1 MERLDADKLRLTIDA
16 DGLGFDFLSQFEEK
30 GRVIFGQERADRA
43 LDVGLEIKGEGFNVF
58 VAGLQEAGAMELT
71 LSKLKKLAEDEQAR
85 PRDICYIYN
94 FQDPDVPLAIL
105 LDPGEG
111 MQLKRDMAELVDN
124 LQLHMPKSFE
134 GETYLVRK
142 EEVIREFNTKRTQL
156 FEELDKKV
164 REKGFILQSDPTG
177 MMVIPAKEDGSP
189 LSPEE
194 ISKLTQEE
202 QDDLKRRSEELHRE
216 MGAVMRQVHQLEQE
230 VRQKLKELD
239 REVAR
244 QTASML
250 IEPLKRK
257 YERYP
262 RLKAYFDSVLED
274 VVLHFQDFLPAKN
287 VPPQG
292 MPFPMPGAGPS
303 FTRYDVN
310 VLVDNSEAKGRPFIF
325 EANPSY
331 PNLFGVIER
340 QAQFGALLTD
350 FTMIKAGALHKANG
364 GFLVLK
370 VMDLLK
376 RPFSYEALK
385 RALKTKKLEIEDPGE
400 QYGLFTTKSLK
411 PEPINLDVK
420 IVLMGEPYLYQ
431 MLYNYDE
438 DFRELFKIK
447 SHLDVWTD
455 NTSERQR
462 EFLEVL
468 VSVREKHGL
477 MDIDK
482 TGAARFLEF
491 AAELADSRE
500 KLSLKITEVEDLAIE
515 ANFWAQKSGSQFISR
530 DHVQKAIDERR
541 YRSSLYQEHL
551 QELLVKDVIK
561 VATDGTAVG
570 QINGLAVYN
579 LGDYIFG
586 KPSRITVNTCL
597 GKDGIVNIEREAEL
611 SGKIHTKGVMILSGY
626 LRQRFAQEKPLSLT
640 ATICFEQSYS
650 MVDGD
655 SASGAELFGLLSALS
670 GVPLRQDIA
679 CTGAVSQKGE
689 ILPVGGVTAKIEG
702 FFDLCK
708 ARGLTGQQGVI
719 IPKANVRDLNL
730 RHEIVQAVRDGK
742 FNVWAIETVEEG
754 VELLTGM
761 KAGKADEEGR
771 YPEGTLFHL
780 VDKRLKHFSELAK
793 REEKEEE
800 EKEKDKDKGPSSQ
813 GDEGPDKT

>member
-1 MERLDADKLRLTIDA
+1 MERLDADRLRLTIDPE
-16 DGLGFDFLSQFEEK
+16 GLGFELLSQLGEEGK
-30 GRVIFGQERADRA
+30 SIYGQERADRA
-43 LDVGLEIKGEGFNVF
+43 LDVGLEIKGAGFNVF
-58 VAGLQEAGAMELT
+58 VAGSQEAGALELT
-71 LSKLKKLAEDEQAR
+71 ISKLKKLTQDEETR

-94 FQDPDVPLAIL
+94 FIDPDVPLAIM

-111 MQLKRDMAELVDN
+111 MELKRDMAELVDN
-124 LQLHMPKSFE
+124 LRLHMPKSFE

-142 EEVIREFNTKRTQL
+142 EEVIREFNQKRTDI

-164 REKGFILQSDPTG
+164 KEKGFILQADPTG

-194 ISKLTQEE
+194 ISKLSQEE

-216 MGAVMRQVHQLEQE
+216 MGAAMRQVHHLEQE
-230 VRQKLKELD
+230 VQQRLKELD
-239 REVAR
+239 RQVAR

-250 IEPLKRK
+250 IEPLKKK

-262 RLKAYFDSVLED
+262 RLKSYFDNVIED

-292 MPFPMPGAGPS
+292 LPFPMPGTGPS
-303 FTRYDVN
+303 FVRYDVN
-310 VLVDNSEAKGRPFIF
+310 VLVDNSQAKGRPFIF

-364 GFLVLK
+364 GFLLLK

-400 QYGLFTTKSLK
+400 QFGLFTTKSLK
-411 PEPINLDVK
+411 PEPIDLNVK

-431 MLYNYDE
+431 MLYNLDE

-455 NTSERQR
+455 NTQERQR
-462 EFLEVL
+462 EFLKVL
-468 VSVREKHGL
+468 VAIRERNDL
-477 MDIDK
+477 LDIHK
-482 TGAARFLEF
+482 TGAARFLEY

-500 KLSLKITEVEDLAIE
+500 KLSLKITELEDLAIE
-515 ANFWAQKSGSQFISR
+515 ANFWAQKDGSSHITGS
-530 DHVQKAIDERR
+530 HVQKAIEERR

-561 VATDGTAVG
+561 VATEGSAVG
-570 QINGLAVYN
+570 QVNGLAVYD
-579 LGDYIFG
+579 LGDYMFG
-586 KPSRITVNTCL
+586 KPSRITVNVCL

-708 ARGLTGQQGVI
+708 ARGLSGSQGVI

-730 RHEIVQAVRDGK
+730 RQEVVEAVKEGK
-742 FNVWAIETVEEG
+742 FHVWAIESVEEG

-761 KAGKADEEGR
+761 KAGQPDKDGK
-771 YPEGTLFHL
+771 YPQGTLFYL
-780 VDKRLKHFSELAK
+780 VDKRLKHLSELAK
-793 REEKEEE
+793 KEEKEEKE
-800 EKEKDKDKGPSSQ
+800 EGEDKKGPSH
-813 GDEGPDKT
+813 E